1 MSLYHLADKLNH
13 LSDRRYNKGRSD
25 IPKILA
31 NYYRFLLAHHV
42 QSTRGNN
49 FTITCYTRMRLQTFQ
64 NLPPVEMWVPQ
75 AMPAENI
82 RHQWWVDPRVEFGL
96 QNRRERI

>member
-1 MSLYHLADKLNH
+1 MSLYHIADKLNH

-31 NYYRFLLAHHV
+31 NYYR
-42 QSTRGNN
+42 
-49 FTITCYTRMRLQTFQ
+49 YTLSLSIPRNWTLTNYVRQRLQTFR
-64 NLPPVEMWVPQ
+64 NFLPSEWAPQ

-82 RHQWWVDPRVEFGL
+82 RNQWWVDPRVEFGI
-96 QNRRERI
+96 QNRRERR

>member
-1 MSLYHLADKLNH
+1 MSLYHIADKLNH

-31 NYYRFLLAHHV
+31 NYYRFTLSLSIPRNWILTNYV
-42 QSTRGNN
+42 RQ
-49 FTITCYTRMRLQTFQ
+49 RLQTFR
-64 NLPPVEMWVPQ
+64 NFLPSEWVPQ
-75 AMPAENI
+75 AMPAE
-82 RHQWWVDPRVEFGL
+82 RVRKRWWVDPRVEFGL